1 MVPRLE
7 GKVAL
12 VTGAARGHGRA
23 HAQRL
28 AREGADIVALDI
40 AGPVD
45 PAVTY
50 APSTLDELAQTAKLV
65 EAEDRR
71 VLTVQGD
78 VREASDLD
86 RAVAAAEAEFG
97 GIDIVIANAGV
108 NVVGRTAELDE
119 AAWDAVI
126 DTNLKGVWNTVR
138 AVVPGMVARGRGGSI
153 VLVSSNAGISGLTR
167 MSPYVASKHGVTG
180 LARAFA
186 NEYAVHSI
194 RVNSIHPGSVPGT
207 GMAISQPLEFTD
219 SEEEALFLLGTRG
232 ATLPGTILVE
242 DIAAAAA
249 WLASDDARFVTGAQI
264 PIDAGSSAKP

>member
-1 MVPRLE
+1 MAPRLE

-23 HAQRL
+23 HARRL
-28 AREGADIVALDI
+28 AREGADIVAFDI

-45 PAVTY
+45 PAVPY
-50 APSTLDELAQTAKLV
+50 APASSGDLAQTVELV

-71 VLTVQGD
+71 ALSVQGD
-78 VREASDLD
+78 VRNAADLQ

-119 AAWDAVI
+119 AAWDAIV

-138 AVVPGMVARGRGGSI
+138 AVVPGMIARGRGGSI
-153 VLVSSNAGISGLTR
+153 VLVSSSAGLRGLIR

-194 RVNSIHPGSVPGT
+194 RVNSLHPGSVPGT
-207 GMAISQPLEFTD
+207 GMAISQPLDFTD
-219 SEEEALFLLGTRG
+219 PGEEVRFRLSTRG
-232 ATLPGTILVE
+232 APLPGTILVE

-264 PIDAGSSAKP
+264 PVDAGSLA